1 MTDKEEMQAF
11 RLKSRATKTSVL
23 LLFIYFFPFIF
34 ISWRLITLQYCS
46 GFCHTLTWIS
56 HGFTCIPH
64 PNTPSHLSLNPIP
77 LGQGWNRSPAQAGC
91 MRRVLR
97 AGALGR
103 PSLAFKTTVRCLNCC
118 LILSHGPVAPAPSF
132 DFLRGNRK
140 EWLDLLWTEW
150 PRD

>member
-11 RLKSRATKTSVL
+11 QLKSRATKTSVL

-34 ISWRLITLQYCS
+34 ISWRLIILQYCS

-64 PNTPSHLSLNPIP
+64 PNPPSRLPLNPIP
-77 LGQGWNRSPAQAGC
+77 LCQGWNRSPAQVGC

-132 DFLRGNRK
+132 DFLRWNRK